1 MRIHQFVDDILRETC
16 GFCCWVLVLVLVLA
30 LVLVVVVVVVVV
42 AVASSSPG
50 TYSKGMAVT
59 TSTINHVRA

>member
-30 LVLVVVVVVVVV
+30 LVLVVVVVVVV